1 MTTLPKSQILSL
13 LREFVSQRPGLDFAD
28 YGDVSAYRGDSRR
41 ITQQL
46 DDARDLIRF
55 CELYSVDITERNFSA
70 FFGRLSLENGKLSY
84 CTGQYWPTEYRA
96 SVCAVLASAIWNYFR
111 DECNY
116 ETGDSIRKQAAYEF
130 GRGIASRWFN

>member
-1 MTTLPKSQILSL
+1 MDKYQILNL
-13 LREFVSQRPGLDFAD
+13 LREFVSQRPGLDFAN
-28 YGDVSAYRGDSRR
+28 YGDVSDYRGDSRR

-46 DDARDLIRF
+46 NDARALIRF

-70 FFGRLSLENGKLSY
+70 FSGRLSLENGKLYY

-111 DECNY
+111 DDCHH
-116 ETGDSIRKQAAYEF
+116 ETGDAIRKQATKEF

>member
-1 MTTLPKSQILSL
+1 MTTLTKSQIFAL

-28 YGDVSAYRGDSRR
+28 YGDVTVYRYDSRR

-46 DDARDLIRF
+46 NDAKEMLRF

-70 FFGRLSLENGKLSY
+70 FSGRLSLEDGKLSY

-96 SVCAVLASAIWNYFR
+96 AVCAVLASAVWNYFR
-111 DECNY
+111 DDCHY
-116 ETGDSIRKQAAYEF
+116 EIGDVIRKQAAREF